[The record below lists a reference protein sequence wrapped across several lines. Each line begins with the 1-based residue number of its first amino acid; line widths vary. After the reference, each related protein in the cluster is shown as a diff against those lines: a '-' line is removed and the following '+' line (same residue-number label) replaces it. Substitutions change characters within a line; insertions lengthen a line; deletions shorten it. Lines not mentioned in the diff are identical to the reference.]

1 MIFVILGT
9 QDKSFVRLL
18 ESIELNVKNGV
29 IKDKVIVQAG
39 FTKFSSDK
47 IKIFDFV
54 PKEKLAEF
62 EDEADLIITHAGV
75 GSIVSALKKGKKVI
89 VVPRL
94 KKYGEHTNDHQI
106 QIIKEFSKKGYI
118 LPVNDL
124 NELEKVLKKI
134 ENFQTKP
141 YQSNTNNMVKLVEE
155 QIEKLY

>member
-1 MIFVILGT
+1 MILVLLGT
-9 QDKSFVRLL
+9 QNNSFVRLL

-94 KKYGEHTNDHQI
+94 KKYNEHVNNHQI
-106 QIIKEFSKKGYI
+106 QIARRFKQEGYVKYVMNMKYLGKTIKLMEKFEPKKYQ
-118 LPVNDL
+118 
-124 NELEKVLKKI
+124 NE
-134 ENFQTKP
+134 
-141 YQSNTNNMVKLVEE
+141 QSNVISIIEEYIDNN
-155 QIEKLY
+155 